1 MLDDSI
7 LVDYFP
13 NRIRLYLDEPSEVT
27 NGIQVRKLFLSFD
40 EQEKYTREW
49 KREEKQSDREKQ
61 SNLKL
66 GKNTQRERVCIFF
79 RNSKNRNEFSF
90 SLHTNSSLTITHTQS
105 NEQNTNEIEGK
116 TVGPIFFH

>member
-13 NRIRLYLDEPSEVT
+13 DRITLYLVKPSEVT

-40 EQEKYTREW
+40 EQEKHTREW
-49 KREEKQSDREKQ
+49 KRDEKQSDREKQ

-66 GKNTQRERVCIFF
+66 GKKTQQTRVCVHFF
-79 RNSKNRNEFSF
+79 
-90 SLHTNSSLTITHTQS
+90 Q
-105 NEQNTNEIEGK
+105 EQQK
-116 TVGPIFFH
+116 PQ

>member
-1 MLDDSI
+1 MTIGTNLLDDSI

-66 GKNTQRERVCIFF
+66 GKKTQRVRVCIFF
-79 RNSKNRNEFSF
+79 
-90 SLHTNSSLTITHTQS
+90 Q
-105 NEQNTNEIEGK
+105 EQQK
-116 TVGPIFFH
+116 PQ